1 MQPAATCYVDCYVD
15 GVGERDKEIVRLA
28 VPALGALVA
37 EPLFVLADTAIVGHL
52 GTPQLA
58 GLAAAATVLTTLVS
72 LCVFLA
78 YATTAAVARQ
88 LGADNIPAALKQG
101 IDGIWLAV
109 LLGLALV
116 AMGLP
121 TAEPLLHALGASG
134 KVLPYA
140 VTYLMISLLGIPA
153 MLIVLAGTGV
163 LRGLQDTRTPL
174 VVAAAAALGNL
185 LLNILFVYGF
195 GWGIAGSAWGTVL
208 AQTAAAAAYV
218 VVIRRG
224 ARRHAVSVRPDRLG
238 VLASTRAGIPLF
250 VRTLSLRAVLVLAVA
265 VAARLGDPE
274 LAAYQ
279 VSFALW
285 TLLAMALDAL
295 AIAGQAIVGRLLGSG
310 AVAEARAATHRLLMW
325 GLGAGVVSAI
335 VVLAAAPVL
344 GPLFTDDATV
354 QAVLLPALVVVAVL
368 QLVSGPVFL
377 YDGVLIGAGDG
388 RYLAVAATLTTV
400 VFLPAA
406 WAVLA
411 FDAGLVGLW
420 CALGVFMLT
429 RLAFLVGRV
438 RGDRWLV
445 PGAIRA

>member
-1 MQPAATCYVDCYVD
+1 
-15 GVGERDKEIVRLA
+15 
-28 VPALGALVA
+28 
-37 EPLFVLADTAIVGHL
+37 
-52 GTPQLA
+52 
-58 GLAAAATVLTTLVS
+58 
-72 LCVFLA
+72 
-78 YATTAAVARQ
+78 
-88 LGADNIPAALKQG
+88 
-101 IDGIWLAV
+101 
-109 LLGLALV
+109 
-116 AMGLP
+116 
-121 TAEPLLHALGASG
+121 
-134 KVLPYA
+134 
-140 VTYLMISLLGIPA
+140 
-153 MLIVLAGTGV
+153 
-163 LRGLQDTRTPL
+163 
-174 VVAAAAALGNL
+174 
-185 LLNILFVYGF
+185 
-195 GWGIAGSAWGTVL
+195 
-208 AQTAAAAAYV
+208 
-218 VVIRRG
+218 
-224 ARRHAVSVRPDRLG
+224 VRPDRLG